1 MDSEHLYEK
10 KCIGVKSEIGFIALN
25 KTAYD
30 WLKGSGGEYQV
41 SVNFG
46 TKGIKGPIR
55 QKICTH
61 LMSLIIGKELN

>member
-30 WLKGSGGEYQV
+30 
-41 SVNFG
+41 
-46 TKGIKGPIR
+46 
-55 QKICTH
+55 
-61 LMSLIIGKELN
+61 